1 MLGGIDN
8 SLFFTSF
15 GGFFALLILIP
26 LLKWAF
32 ARGKSVVERP
42 IRVGN
47 EDEYGLL
54 IAVAEPSNHI
64 EGEMLKQLL
73 QESGIR
79 ANLVQTINGP
89 RVMVQ
94 RDEESVARAL
104 LRSQSKQ

>member
-15 GGFFALLILIP
+15 GGFFALLVLIP

-42 IRVGN
+42 IRIGN

-54 IAVAEPSNHI
+54 VPVAEPGNHI
-64 EGEMLKQLL
+64 EGEMLKRKLL
-73 QESGIR
+73 DSGIR
-79 ANLVQTINGP
+79 ANLVQTTSGP
-89 RVMVQ
+89 RLMVN
-94 RDEESVARAL
+94 RDEASIAKAL
-104 LRSQSKQ
+104 LGSK

>member
-15 GGFFALLILIP
+15 GGFFALLVLIP

-42 IRVGN
+42 IRIGS

-54 IAVAEPSNHI
+54 VPVAEPSNHI

-73 QESGIR
+73 RESGIR
-79 ANLVQTINGP
+79 ANLVQTLEGP
-89 RVMVQ
+89 RLMVQ
-94 RDEESVARAL
+94 RDESSAARAIL
-104 LRSQSKQ
+104 NSRR